1 MILTSLAF
9 IIFCIAVVS
18 GFYILPYKI
27 RWAWVLAANLVFY
40 LSAGAAQVIFIIIAA
55 CITWAGSQFMERNIQ
70 REKVELKKAAG
81 LAREDRKKI
90 KQEGERKRKRILFIM
105 LMLVLGQLAILK
117 YNKGFLG
124 NIGQLFQAL
133 PLGQG
138 IAAPLGISF
147 YSLFCIGYCI
157 DVYRGQYS
165 AEKNFLKYFTT
176 VTFFPC
182 ISQGPFE
189 RYGHLSG
196 QLFSDK
202 KFQLCQVIFGAE
214 LMLWGFFKKM
224 VVADNIAPFVK
235 TVFGEYPGE
244 GYGGLF
250 VITAVF
256 CYAIQIYADF
266 SGYMDIVLGLCQT
279 MGIDLV
285 QNFNT
290 PYFSRS
296 IPEFW
301 RRWHMSLGSWFK
313 DYIFYSVLRSQW
325 CQSLTKKAGKFFP
338 RAVSVN
344 IATSAALLINWLLI
358 GFWHGLEWK
367 FIVYNMYFGLVMVL
381 GVWMKPIYGKASTKL
396 GDIWHPFFYKLFQ
409 TARTFLAVCFAY
421 VLLCSENIRG
431 FLFHLKEILC
441 FPNPQG
447 FFSYRLFALGISRAG
462 AAMLF
467 LAVMLLFFV
476 EALHR
481 KGHSI
486 RAGLA
491 KQNIIVRWMLIF
503 GLIYAVILFGAY
515 GSDYD
520 TSSFIYQA
528 F

>member
-27 RWAWVLAANLVFY
+27 RWAWVLTANLVFY
-40 LSAGAAQVIFIIIAA
+40 LSAGVAQVIFIIIAA
-55 CITWAGSQFMERNIQ
+55 CITWAGSRFMERNIQ

-90 KQEGERKRKRILFIM
+90 KQESERKRKRILFIM
-105 LMLVLGQLAILK
+105 LMLVLGQLVVLK
-117 YNKGFLG
+117 YNKGVLG
-124 NIGQLFQAL
+124 NIGQLFHAL

-202 KFQLCQVIFGAE
+202 KFKLCQVIFGAE

-266 SGYMDIVLGLCQT
+266 SGYMDIVLGL
-279 MGIDLV
+279 
-285 QNFNT
+285 
-290 PYFSRS
+290 
-296 IPEFW
+296 
-301 RRWHMSLGSWFK
+301 
-313 DYIFYSVLRSQW
+313 
-325 CQSLTKKAGKFFP
+325 
-338 RAVSVN
+338 
-344 IATSAALLINWLLI
+344 
-358 GFWHGLEWK
+358 
-367 FIVYNMYFGLVMVL
+367 
-381 GVWMKPIYGKASTKL
+381 
-396 GDIWHPFFYKLFQ
+396 
-409 TARTFLAVCFAY
+409 
-421 VLLCSENIRG
+421 
-431 FLFHLKEILC
+431 
-441 FPNPQG
+441 
-447 FFSYRLFALGISRAG
+447 
-462 AAMLF
+462 
-467 LAVMLLFFV
+467 
-476 EALHR
+476 
-481 KGHSI
+481 
-486 RAGLA
+486 
-491 KQNIIVRWMLIF
+491 
-503 GLIYAVILFGAY
+503 
-515 GSDYD
+515 
-520 TSSFIYQA
+520 
-528 F
+528 